1 MPDSRRPARVFAA
14 AVVAAA
20 LVAPQGT
27 VAQQPAAPRQRPAA
41 TFRSSID
48 LVTINV
54 VVRDKNGN
62 IVRGLT
68 RDDFTITEDGQPQ
81 TISTFDFE
89 EIARQPID
97 VTPPAMPTVLG
108 GVGRGVEAPAG
119 APAPDVPPIDM
130 HGRRLIALLFDISS
144 MQPEE
149 AFRAATAARDYV
161 ERTLTPADMVAI
173 TVLSTTLRV
182 VQDFTSDRELLL
194 QTIDQM
200 SGVEGQGFE
209 ELAAADATDESA
221 TAFSADDSE
230 FTLFNTDRRLQA
242 IQALIEA
249 MAPIE
254 QKKSLVYFSSGM
266 SQTGMDNRVAIRTVI
281 DRAVRANVSIYAAD
295 TRGLQAL
302 GPAGD
307 ASQAS
312 TRGQSAFSGRS
323 VSGRFDS
330 MAASQDAL
338 TSLAEDTGGRAFF
351 DQNEFGAVFDRVV
364 ADTSAYYLLGFT
376 SGNRTQDGRFR
387 RIRVGVKQP
396 GLKLEYR
403 AGYYAPRDFAHSGR
417 DDREQQ
423 LMEQLVS
430 DLSVTDLPV
439 YASSAYFRLKGNR
452 YFVPLWIAVPGSKVP
467 FNKSR
472 DKDKATLDI
481 FAIVRDSGGRPVAR
495 IRDTVS
501 LTLSVAEEV
510 QRKNVQYQTDLELPP
525 GLFTMKVVVRENQT
539 GTMGSFEAVVA
550 VPDLSRSPV
559 RISSVIVGGRLQPS
573 PKKDPRNPLLQN
585 GQELIA
591 SIAHVI
597 PAGQPLYFYYEL
609 YDAAADTAGRM
620 PAPHGPTTAGKVPA
634 PPGSVRDPVHV
645 LSNVVFFRGAR
656 KVFETAL
663 VEATAVSA
671 PDRKA
676 TVFQLDVPTA
686 DLPPGLYTCQVN
698 LVDDVAG
705 TFAFPRLSVY
715 IRK

>member
-1 MPDSRRPARVFAA
+1 MPSDSRARVRVFAGAIIALAA
-14 AVVAAA
+14 AVGASHVM
-20 LVAPQGT
+20 
-27 VAQQPAAPRQRPAA
+27 VAQQAQPTRQRSAA
-41 TFRSSID
+41 TFRSSVD

-54 VVRDKNGN
+54 VVRDRSGN

-68 RDDFTITEDGQPQ
+68 RSDFTVTEDGQPQ
-81 TISTFDFE
+81 TVSTFDFE

-97 VTPPAMPTVLG
+97 VVPAAMPTVLG
-108 GVGRGVEAPAG
+108 SVGQAPAEA
-119 APAPDVPPIDM
+119 APAPEAKPAIDM
-130 HGRRLIALLFDISS
+130 HGRRLIAMLFDLSS

-149 AFRAATAARDYV
+149 AFRAATSAREYV
-161 ERTLTPADMVAI
+161 EKRLTPADMVAI

-209 ELAAADATDESA
+209 EIAAADATDESA
-221 TAFSADDSE
+221 TAFAADDSE

-254 QKKSLVYFSSGM
+254 QKKSLLYFSSGM
-266 SQTGMDNRVAIRTVI
+266 TQTGMDNRVAIRTVI
-281 DRAVRANVSIYAAD
+281 DRAVRANVSIYTAD

-312 TRGQSAFSGRS
+312 TRGQSAFSGRA
-323 VSGRFDS
+323 VSARFDS

-351 DQNEFGAVFDRVV
+351 DQNDFGAVFDRIV

-376 SGNRTQDGRFR
+376 STNRMQDGRFR
-387 RIRVGVKQP
+387 RIRVSVKSS

-403 AGYYAPRDFAHSGR
+403 AGYYAARDFAHSGR

-423 LMEQLVS
+423 LMEQLFS

-452 YFVPLWIAVPGSKVP
+452 YFVPLWVVVPGSKVP

-481 FAIVRDSGGRPVAR
+481 LAIVRDADGRPVAR
-495 IRDTVS
+495 IRDTVN
-501 LTLSVAEEV
+501 LALSVTEEV

-525 GLFTMKVVVRENQT
+525 GLFNMKVVVRENQT
-539 GTMGSFEAVVA
+539 GSMGSFEAVIA
-550 VPDLSRSPV
+550 VPDLDRSPI
-559 RISSVIVGGRLQPS
+559 RISSVVVGARLQAS
-573 PKKDPRNPLLQN
+573 QKKDPRNPLLRN
-585 GQELIA
+585 GQELIP

-597 PAGQPLYFYYEL
+597 PAGHPLYLYYEM
-609 YDAAADTAGRM
+609 YDAAGAGAGGSPAAA
-620 PAPHGPTTAGKVPA
+620 PAPQPGRQAAGARA
-634 PPGSVRDPVHV
+634 PVRV
-645 LSNVVFFRGAR
+645 LSNVVCFRGSK
-656 KVFETAL
+656 KVFETSL
-663 VEATAVSA
+663 VEASAVSA

-676 TVFQLDVPTA
+676 TVFQLDVPTG
-686 DLPPGLYTCQVN
+686 DLAPGLYTCQVN
-698 LVDDVAG
+698 LIDDVAG
-705 TFAFPRLSVY
+705 TFAFPRLAVY
-715 IRK
+715 VRK